1 MYNESKYASVKSRL
15 TPTFN
20 RVRQLVGSILFV
32 GLAGATGMLLFFA
45 WLAEE
50 VLEGDTRAFDESVRA
65 GIYAIANPSLTA
77 LMRGVTTLGSTTFL
91 IALGV
96 CVVLAFVFAGWRRAV
111 ALFST
116 TMAGAIILNAALKLS
131 FYRVRPAPFFD
142 TPLPISYSFPSGHA
156 LFSLC
161 FYGVLAWLITARL
174 RGRGAQ
180 TLIWSLAVTLV
191 SLIGLSRIYL
201 GVHYPSDVLAGY
213 AAAVVWIA
221 TVMLVDYLFKYRGRG
236 LLKKRMSR

>member
-1 MYNESKYASVKSRL
+1 MFNEEKYTSEKTRL
-15 TPTFN
+15 GSTFN
-20 RVRQLVGSILFV
+20 RVRQLVGSILFI
-32 GLAGATGMLLFFA
+32 GLAGAIAMLLFFA

-50 VLEGDTRAFDESVRA
+50 VLEGDTWAFDESLRA
-65 GIYAIANPSLTA
+65 SIHAFANPSLTS
-77 LMRGVTTLGSTTFL
+77 LMRGVTMLGSTTFL

-96 CVVLAFVFAGWRRAV
+96 CVALAFVLAGWHRGV
-111 ALFST
+111 ALFAT

-131 FYRVRPAPFFD
+131 FQRIRPAPFFD

-161 FYGVLAWLITARL
+161 FYGVLAWLIAARIRRNTTARVV
-174 RGRGAQ
+174 
-180 TLIWSLAVTLV
+180 IWTVAASLV

-213 AAAVVWIA
+213 TAGIVWVMAVTLADRLLQNHNGALRRWIP
-221 TVMLVDYLFKYRGRG
+221 K
-236 LLKKRMSR
+236 